1 MGRRRRPM
9 LGSAG
14 LQPAAD
20 RRSANRAFIGSAP
33 SPSPPLATPFP
44 ASAPF
49 EFRAGALSV
58 RRARRNHGVFRLSST
73 RNGFCSTADGRD
85 TGGDRAV
92 TSALALNALDKSGS
106 APALRSILGGC
117 WQAALEQG
125 GKPPRERR
133 RIGQLLAFDDA
144 GLIE

>member
-14 LQPAAD
+14 IQPATD
-20 RRSANRAFIGSAP
+20 RRSANRASVGSAS

-49 EFRAGALSV
+49 ALRAGGALSV
-58 RRARRNHGVFRLSST
+58 RRARRNHGIFRLSSA
-73 RNGFCSTADGRD
+73 RIGFCSTADGRD

-92 TSALALNALDKSGS
+92 TSALALNALD
-106 APALRSILGGC
+106 
-117 WQAALEQG
+117 
-125 GKPPRERR
+125 
-133 RIGQLLAFDDA
+133 
-144 GLIE
+144 